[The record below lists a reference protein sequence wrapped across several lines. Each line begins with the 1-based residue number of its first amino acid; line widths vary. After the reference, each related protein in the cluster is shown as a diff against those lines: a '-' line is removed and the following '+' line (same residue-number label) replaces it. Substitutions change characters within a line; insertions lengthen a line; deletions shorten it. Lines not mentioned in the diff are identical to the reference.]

1 MKKSRRDEEK
11 EEEEE
16 QRDKEACEGEEQ
28 GWRTKNTEA
37 QHWEVRLPPCPSQGA
52 QPPAYFLSEWSP
64 VRNLAQTWGLGEGKR
79 HLEPFWSSPRREDP

>member
-37 QHWEVRLPPCPSQGA
+37 QHWEVRLSPSLPIPGSTA
-52 QPPAYFLSEWSP
+52 TCLFP
-64 VRNLAQTWGLGEGKR
+64 VRMVTCEESCSDLGVGGKKEAPR
-79 HLEPFWSSPRREDP
+79 AFLELT